1 MSVKKIIHKVA
12 KAIASVALKSAKG
25 STREVSKEG
34 MYQPKRP
41 KM

>member
-1 MSVKKIIHKVA
+1 MLTRKVA
-12 KAIASVALKSAKG
+12 KAIASIAPKSAKG

>member
-1 MSVKKIIHKVA
+1 MEKITRKVA
-12 KAIASVALKSAKG
+12 KAIASAALKSAKG
-25 STREVSKEG
+25 STREVSKDG